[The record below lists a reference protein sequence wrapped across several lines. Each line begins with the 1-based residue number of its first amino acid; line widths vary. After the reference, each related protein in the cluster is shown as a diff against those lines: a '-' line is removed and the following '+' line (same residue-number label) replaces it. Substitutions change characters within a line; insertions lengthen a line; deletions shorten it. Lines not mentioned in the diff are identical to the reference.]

1 MEDGKKKMKWG
12 SKGSKPEIAE
22 LCVNLCKLMNYSS
35 FVKPLNSP
43 WLPYYFPPF
52 MEALV
57 AKNCHVANKD
67 ERQRNNAKNVEEES
81 FDYLFET
88 NLMYINDIFLKNG
101 HPNLNCFLFNATIN
115 NNKNCIK

>member
-1 MEDGKKKMKWG
+1 MGGEKKKEKKMEDGKKKMKWG

-22 LCVNLCKLMNYSS
+22 LCVNLCKLMDYSS

-88 NLMYINDIFLKNG
+88 NLM
-101 HPNLNCFLFNATIN
+101 
-115 NNKNCIK
+115 